1 MGGLDLTSLAL
12 PLVEIII
19 LMVINGKDEINLR

>member
-12 PLVEIII
+12 TLVEIII